1 MLRLCAL
8 RHALCFLV
16 TAALQHRSTSS
27 LLTRSYSFQFFHSSI
42 IPAFQYSIAP
52 ILHYSITPSLHHSN
66 TPLLQYSNIPFF
78 HNLEPV
84 RGKDRIPG
92 KCFVHEKG
100 RILKLLVSGAKKM
113 PYGAIE
119 NFYLLLS
126 NQVKWR

>member
-1 MLRLCAL
+1 MLLGNRS
-8 RHALCFLV
+8 
-16 TAALQHRSTSS
+16 TAAPQHFLTSNS
-27 LLTRSYSFQFFHSSI
+27 QLFFSILPFFH
-42 IPAFQYSIAP
+42 Y
-52 ILHYSITPSLHHSN
+52 SN
-66 TPLLQYSNIPFF
+66 TPLLHHSITPILQYSNIPFF